1 MSSKVG
7 NVMVMFV
14 ALIHAGVAVVEM
26 FFWKEPWAHE
36 RLNQLLTSSDVAIK
50 AAPIVTNAG
59 LYNGF
64 IAVGLVWGL
73 RARGGARIQVFFA
86 CLCCCCRNCRSF
98 YLERLGASRIANRS
112 RGGHAARYIEVG
124 GLSFI
129 AFRTNFGF

>member
-73 RARGGARIQVFFA
+73 RARGGARIQVFFLVCVVVA
-86 CLCCCCRNCRSF
+86 GIV
-98 YLERLGASRIANRS
+98 GAFTLRDWVPLVLQTVPAVVTLLVISKSGA
-112 RGGHAARYIEVG
+112 
-124 GLSFI
+124 
-129 AFRTNFGF
+129 